1 MLACKHQLAS
11 IRAAAASSA
20 GGYGLSIES
29 QQAIAQAERMLAS
42 AVIAVVQLQAAV
54 DADRAAS
61 GQIDPECFAERQ
73 RLVDEVRR
81 LHLIALDYN

>member
-1 MLACKHQLAS
+1 
-11 IRAAAASSA
+11 
-20 GGYGLSIES
+20 
-29 QQAIAQAERMLAS
+29 MLAS

-73 RLVDEVRR
+73 RLVDEVR
-81 LHLIALDYN
+81 